1 MVLLSSAADEPID
14 PRLWIGLVIIVFIIV
29 LLVLGIVL
37 IIRKITKSTKS
48 KQTLKRTAQFYK
60 AQYGAAEAVYMKH
73 IAGLPLIAGS
83 MCWVMLRPQGL
94 LFEYNH
100 TAYDLSFEK
109 IRDIRTK
116 DEVPPQ
122 YNSVR
127 TVFGYDGR
135 TLAQKINRI
144 LLFDIW
150 NPRNGIARKLITHQP
165 ISCQF
170 HITYIDKDKPKLIS
184 LQCPDTQL
192 AKPFVTAY
200 FSRPPIH
207 KNISL

>member
-1 MVLLSSAADEPID
+1 
-14 PRLWIGLVIIVFIIV
+14 
-29 LLVLGIVL
+29 
-37 IIRKITKSTKS
+37 
-48 KQTLKRTAQFYK
+48 
-60 AQYGAAEAVYMKH
+60 MKH